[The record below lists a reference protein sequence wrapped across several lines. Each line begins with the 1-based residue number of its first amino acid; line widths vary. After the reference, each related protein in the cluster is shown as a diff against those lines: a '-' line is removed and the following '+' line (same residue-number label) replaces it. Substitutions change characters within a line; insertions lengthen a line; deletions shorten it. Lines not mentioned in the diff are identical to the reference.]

1 MATLNL
7 MAPPGP
13 GGPPPTYTGGS
24 LDLTQTNCE
33 MVQCGAIPQ
42 SVVAAAMATPPG
54 LPPMN
59 FQGACSAAGYAGPQG
74 GRYWNDPVCSPWGTN
89 ILESGPSGQALE
101 ECVAL
106 GGQYNADGSCTT
118 MPSATQSTMPSITD
132 TANTVIP
139 STPQPILTPQY
150 LVQKMPTIV
159 NPAPMVSVSACS
171 ADPITQWVSDNPFIA
186 ALGLAAAAY
195 MVWGKGR

>member
-13 GGPPPTYTGGS
+13 GGPPPALSNGV
-24 LDLTQTNCE
+24 LDLNQTNCE

-42 SVVAAAMATPPG
+42 AVFNAAVASPPG
-54 LPPMN
+54 LPPMP
-59 FQGACSAAGYAGPQG
+59 FASACTAAGYGGPQG
-74 GRYWNDPVCSPWGTN
+74 GRYYNDPTCQPWAAN
-89 ILESGPSGQALE
+89 ILASGPSGQTLE

-106 GGQYNADGSCTT
+106 GGQYNADGSCT

-132 TANTVIP
+132 TANTVVP

-150 LVQKMPTIV
+150 LTQKMPSIV
-159 NPAPMVSVSACS
+159 NPAPMGNPAPACA
-171 ADPITQWVSDNPFIA
+171 ADPVTQWVSDNPM
-186 ALGLAAAAY
+186 LAAAGLALCAW
-195 MVWGKGR
+195 MVFGKK